1 MKEISLKRGMIV
13 NSLGSLTGLGCQWLI
28 TIVVVRLANGFD
40 DAGLYSL
47 AMSVYGIFGP
57 LAQYRMYTYQISD
70 VKAENSTGE
79 YMGIR
84 ILTSSGALLLCVVYS
99 VLTCPSSFLP
109 IILLYGLF
117 KTTGLVIDVLHAC
130 DQAHR
135 RLEYIGIS
143 LALQGVGS
151 LVSFAVMMSVFGS
164 LELALLGMV
173 VATLLV
179 GVLFDLPRTSRFDS
193 LRPRFN
199 SQKIKRFLISCF
211 PIVVAGVAVSAS
223 TSLPRQYLS
232 YAMGDAALG
241 VYASVAAPVALIQMG
256 VSYIYNPLLGIF
268 AEYYESNNRA
278 AFTKLMGKTA
288 AAMVVVGLGSAV
300 AVSILGEP
308 LLVLFYGTDIE
319 GYAYLLLPMVMLA
332 IGTGWMWFLNDL
344 LVALRVFK
352 ATFVTGAFALVVSL
366 LVIIPFVALWGLNGV
381 TFACL
386 LSCIVAS
393 VVSLLYL
400 VRHLRAHWV

>member
-28 TIVVVRLANGFD
+28 TIVVVRMANGFD

-70 VKAENSTGE
+70 VRAENSTGE

-99 VLTCPSSFLP
+99 ALTCPSSFLP
-109 IILLYGLF
+109 IILLYGMF

-135 RLEYIGIS
+135 RLECIGIS

-179 GVLFDLPRTSRFDS
+179 GVLFDFPRTSRFDS

-199 SQKIKRFLISCF
+199 SKKIKRFLISCF

-268 AEYYESNNRA
+268 AEYCESNDRA

-288 AAMVVVGLGSAV
+288 AAMVVVGLGCAV

-308 LLVLFYGTDIE
+308 LLVLFYGPDIE

>member
-70 VKAENSTGE
+70 VRAENSTGE

-99 VLTCPSSFLP
+99 ALTCPSSFLP

-179 GVLFDLPRTSRFDS
+179 GLLFDLPRTSRFDS

-268 AEYYESNNRA
+268 AEYYESHDRA

>member
-1 MKEISLKRGMIV
+1 MKEVSLKRGMVV
-13 NSLGSLTGLGCQWLI
+13 NSIGSLTGLGCQWVI

-84 ILTSSGALLLCVVYS
+84 ILTSSGALLLCVLYS
-99 VLTCPSSFLP
+99 ALTCPPSFLP

-143 LALQGVGS
+143 LALQGAGS
-151 LVSFAVMMSVFGS
+151 LVSFTVMMSVFGS
-164 LELALLGMV
+164 LELALLGMA

-179 GVLFDLPRTSRFDS
+179 GLLFDLPRTSRFDS

-199 SQKIKRFLISCF
+199 SQKIRRFLVSCF

-268 AEYYESNNRA
+268 AEYYESNDRA

-366 LVIIPFVALWGLNGV
+366 LVIIPFVVLWGLNGV

-393 VVSLLYL
+393 AVSLLYL

>member
-57 LAQYRMYTYQISD
+57 LAQDRMYTYQISD

-135 RLEYIGIS
+135 RLE
-143 LALQGVGS
+143 
-151 LVSFAVMMSVFGS
+151 
-164 LELALLGMV
+164 
-173 VATLLV
+173 
-179 GVLFDLPRTSRFDS
+179 
-193 LRPRFN
+193 
-199 SQKIKRFLISCF
+199 
-211 PIVVAGVAVSAS
+211 
-223 TSLPRQYLS
+223 
-232 YAMGDAALG
+232 
-241 VYASVAAPVALIQMG
+241 
-256 VSYIYNPLLGIF
+256 
-268 AEYYESNNRA
+268 
-278 AFTKLMGKTA
+278 
-288 AAMVVVGLGSAV
+288 
-300 AVSILGEP
+300 
-308 LLVLFYGTDIE
+308 
-319 GYAYLLLPMVMLA
+319 
-332 IGTGWMWFLNDL
+332 
-344 LVALRVFK
+344 
-352 ATFVTGAFALVVSL
+352 
-366 LVIIPFVALWGLNGV
+366 
-381 TFACL
+381 
-386 LSCIVAS
+386 
-393 VVSLLYL
+393 
-400 VRHLRAHWV
+400 